1 MFFDLNELC
10 TGRQLGEIFEMV
22 DSYFWLLIVS
32 YLIGSISSAVII
44 CKALGLPDPR
54 TQGSK
59 NPGATNVL
67 RLGGKK
73 TAAFVLLFDGLKGA
87 VPVFIVDYHGFGLI
101 ALTLTALCAFL
112 GHIFPV
118 FFRFRGGKGVA
129 TYLGGLIAINFLA
142 GLIFSLIWLLVA
154 KVLKISSLAALIATA
169 LSPFYFYLITG
180 DLKSTLII
188 GLISLLIF
196 YTHRGNIKRLINKD
210 EDVIQ
215 S

>member
-1 MFFDLNELC
+1 M
-10 TGRQLGEIFEMV
+10 I
-22 DSYFWLLIVS
+22 YLLIAS

-44 CKALGLPDPR
+44 CKALGVPDPR

-73 TAAFVLLFDGLKGA
+73 IAAFVLIFDGLKGA
-87 VPVFIVDYHGFGLI
+87 VPVFIGDYYGCGLI
-101 ALTLTALCAFL
+101 ALTLTVLWAFL

-118 FFRFRGGKGVA
+118 FFRFKGGKGVA
-129 TYLGGLIAINFLA
+129 TYIGGLIAINLLA

-169 LSPFYFYLITG
+169 LSPFYFYLIIG

-188 GLISLLIF
+188 GLISLFIF

>member
-1 MFFDLNELC
+1 M
-10 TGRQLGEIFEMV
+10 I
-22 DSYFWLLIVS
+22 YLLVAS

-73 TAAFVLLFDGLKGA
+73 IAAFVLIFDGLKGA
-87 VPVFIVDYHGFGLI
+87 APVFIGDYYGFGLI
-101 ALTLTALCAFL
+101 ALTLTALCTFL

-129 TYLGGLIAINFLA
+129 TYLGGLIAINLLV

-154 KVLKISSLAALIATA
+154 KVLKISSLAALIANA

-180 DLKSTLII
+180 DLRSTAII

-196 YTHRGNIKRLINKD
+196 YTHRDNIKRLINKD
-210 EDVIQ
+210 EDFIQ

>member
-1 MFFDLNELC
+1 M
-10 TGRQLGEIFEMV
+10 I
-22 DSYFWLLIVS
+22 YLLIAS

-44 CKALGLPDPR
+44 CKALSLPDPR

-73 TAAFVLLFDGLKGA
+73 TAALVLFFDGLKGA
-87 VPVFIVDYHGFGLI
+87 VPVFIGDYYGFGLI

-118 FFRFRGGKGVA
+118 FFRFKGGKGVA
-129 TYLGGLIAINFLA
+129 TYLGGLIAINLLA

-180 DLKSTLII
+180 DLKSTTII
-188 GLISLLIF
+188 SLISLLIF
-196 YTHRGNIKRLINKD
+196 YTHRDNIKRLINKD

>member
-1 MFFDLNELC
+1 MIYLL
-10 TGRQLGEIFEMV
+10 IA
-22 DSYFWLLIVS
+22 SYF
-32 YLIGSISSAVII
+32 IGSISSAVII
-44 CKALGLPDPR
+44 CKVLGIPDPR

-73 TAAFVLLFDGLKGA
+73 IAGFVLTFDGLKGA
-87 VPVFIVDYHGFGLI
+87 TPVIIGHYLEFGLTQL
-101 ALTLTALCAFL
+101 ALIALCAFF

-129 TYLGGLIAINFLA
+129 TYLGGLIAINLLA

-169 LSPFYFYLITG
+169 LSPFYFYFITS
-180 DLKSTLII
+180 DMLSTLII
-188 GLISLLIF
+188 GLISLFIF
-196 YTHRGNIKRLINKD
+196 YTHRGNIKRLINKE
-210 EDVIQ
+210 EDVIE
-215 S
+215 

>member
-1 MFFDLNELC
+1 MIYLF
-10 TGRQLGEIFEMV
+10 V
-22 DSYFWLLIVS
+22 AS

-44 CKALGLPDPR
+44 CKVLGLPDPR

-73 TAAFVLLFDGLKGA
+73 IAAFVLFFDGLKGA
-87 VPVFIVDYHGFGLI
+87 VPVFIGVYYGFGLT

-112 GHIFPV
+112 GHVFPV

-129 TYLGGLIAINFLA
+129 TYIGGLIAINFSV

-154 KVLKISSLAALIATA
+154 KVIKISSMSALIATA

-180 DLKSTLII
+180 DMESTLII

-196 YTHRGNIKRLINKD
+196 YTHRDNIKRLINKE

>member
-1 MFFDLNELC
+1 M
-10 TGRQLGEIFEMV
+10 I
-22 DSYFWLLIVS
+22 YLLIAS

-73 TAAFVLLFDGLKGA
+73 IAAFVLIFDGLKGA
-87 VPVFIVDYHGFGLI
+87 VPVFIGDYYGFGLI
-101 ALTLTALCAFL
+101 ALTLTALCTFL

-129 TYLGGLIAINFLA
+129 TYLGGLIAINLLV

-169 LSPFYFYLITG
+169 LSPFYFYLIIG

-188 GLISLLIF
+188 GLISLFIL
-196 YTHRGNIKRLINKD
+196 YTHRGNIKRLINKE

>member
-1 MFFDLNELC
+1 M
-10 TGRQLGEIFEMV
+10 I
-22 DSYFWLLIVS
+22 YLLIAS

-44 CKALGLPDPR
+44 CKVLGIPDPR
-54 TQGSK
+54 TKGSK

-73 TAAFVLLFDGLKGA
+73 IAAFVLTFDGLKGA
-87 VPVFIVDYHGFGLI
+87 TPVIIGHYLELGLTQ
-101 ALTLTALCAFL
+101 LTLITLCAFL

-129 TYLGGLIAINFLA
+129 TYLCGLIAINLLA

-154 KVLKISSLAALIATA
+154 KVLKISSMAALIATA
-169 LSPFYFYLITG
+169 LSPFYFYLIIG

-188 GLISLLIF
+188 GLISLFIF
-196 YTHRGNIKRLINKD
+196 YTHRDNIKRLINKD

>member
-1 MFFDLNELC
+1 M
-10 TGRQLGEIFEMV
+10 I
-22 DSYFWLLIVS
+22 YLLIAS

-73 TAAFVLLFDGLKGA
+73 IAGFVLTFDGLKGA
-87 VPVFIVDYHGFGLI
+87 TPVIIGHYLEFGLTQ
-101 ALTLTALCAFL
+101 LTLITLCAFL

-129 TYLGGLIAINFLA
+129 TYLGGLIAINLLA
-142 GLIFSLIWLLVA
+142 GLIFSVIWLLVA
-154 KVLKISSLAALIATA
+154 KVLKTSSLAALIATA
-169 LSPFYFYLITG
+169 LSPFYFYFITG
-180 DLKSTLII
+180 DITSALII
-188 GLISLLIF
+188 GLISLFIF
-196 YTHRGNIKRLINKD
+196 YTHRGNIKRLINKE

>member
-1 MFFDLNELC
+1 
-10 TGRQLGEIFEMV
+10 MV
-22 DSYFWLLIVS
+22 DSYYQLLIVS
-32 YLIGSISSAVII
+32 YLIGSISSAII
-44 CKALGLPDPR
+44 ISKALGLPDPR

-73 TAAFVLLFDGLKGA
+73 IAAFVLFFDGLKGA
-87 VPVFIVDYHGFGLI
+87 FPVFIGVYYGFGLT

-112 GHIFPV
+112 GHVFPV

-129 TYLGGLIAINFLA
+129 TYIGGLVAINFLA
-142 GLIFSLIWLLVA
+142 GLIFSIIWLVVA
-154 KVLKISSLAALIATA
+154 KVLKISSMSALIATA
-169 LSPFYFYLITG
+169 LSPFYFYLITS
-180 DLKSTLII
+180 DMESTLII

-196 YTHRGNIKRLINKD
+196 YTHRDNIKRLINKE

>member
-1 MFFDLNELC
+1 L
-10 TGRQLGEIFEMV
+10 I
-22 DSYFWLLIVS
+22 YLLIAS

-44 CKALGLPDPR
+44 CKALSLPDPR

-73 TAAFVLLFDGLKGA
+73 TAAFVLFFDGLKGA
-87 VPVFIVDYHGFGLI
+87 VPVFIGDYYGFGLI
-101 ALTLTALCAFL
+101 ALTLTVLCAFL

-118 FFRFRGGKGVA
+118 FFRFKGGKGVA
-129 TYLGGLIAINFLA
+129 TYLGGLIAINLLA

-180 DLKSTLII
+180 DLKSTAII

-196 YTHRGNIKRLINKD
+196 YTHRDNIKRLINKE

>member
-1 MFFDLNELC
+1 L
-10 TGRQLGEIFEMV
+10 I
-22 DSYFWLLIVS
+22 YLLIAS

-44 CKALGLPDPR
+44 CKALSLPDPR

-67 RLGGKK
+67 RLEGKK
-73 TAAFVLLFDGLKGA
+73 IAAFVLFFDGLKGA
-87 VPVFIVDYHGFGLI
+87 APVFIGDYYGFGLI
-101 ALTLTALCAFL
+101 ALTLTVLCAFL

-118 FFRFRGGKGVA
+118 FFRFKGGKGVA
-129 TYLGGLIAINFLA
+129 TYLGGLIAINLLA

-180 DLKSTLII
+180 NLKSTIII

-196 YTHRGNIKRLINKD
+196 YTHRDNIKRLINKD
-210 EDVIQ
+210 EDVIL

>member
-1 MFFDLNELC
+1 M
-10 TGRQLGEIFEMV
+10 I
-22 DSYFWLLIVS
+22 YLLIAS

-44 CKALGLPDPR
+44 CKVLGMPDPR

-73 TAAFVLLFDGLKGA
+73 IAAFVLTFDGLKGA
-87 VPVFIVDYHGFGLI
+87 TPVIIGHYLELGLTQ
-101 ALTLTALCAFL
+101 LTLITLCAFL

-129 TYLGGLIAINFLA
+129 TYIGGLIAINLLA

-154 KVLKISSLAALIATA
+154 KVLKISSLAALIATT

-188 GLISLLIF
+188 GLISLFIF
-196 YTHRGNIKRLINKD
+196 YTHRDNIKRLINND

>member
-1 MFFDLNELC
+1 
-10 TGRQLGEIFEMV
+10 MV
-22 DSYFWLLIVS
+22 DSYYQLLIVS
-32 YLIGSISSAVII
+32 YLIGSISSAII
-44 CKALGLPDPR
+44 ISKALGIPDPR

-73 TAAFVLLFDGLKGA
+73 IAAFVLLFDGLKGA
-87 VPVFIVDYHGFGLI
+87 VPVFIGVYYGFGLT

-112 GHIFPV
+112 GHVFPV
-118 FFRFRGGKGVA
+118 FFRFRGGKGIA
-129 TYLGGLIAINFLA
+129 TYIGGLVAINLLA
-142 GLIFSLIWLLVA
+142 GLIFSIIWLVVA
-154 KVLKISSLAALIATA
+154 KVLKISSMSALIATA
-169 LSPFYFYLITG
+169 LSPFYFYLITS
-180 DLKSTLII
+180 DIESTLII

-196 YTHRGNIKRLINKD
+196 YTHRDNIKRLINKE

>member
-1 MFFDLNELC
+1 L
-10 TGRQLGEIFEMV
+10 I
-22 DSYFWLLIVS
+22 YLLIAS

-44 CKALGLPDPR
+44 CKILGIPDPR

-73 TAAFVLLFDGLKGA
+73 IAGFVLMFDGLKGA
-87 VPVFIVDYHGFGLI
+87 TPVIIGHYLEFGFTQ
-101 ALTLTALCAFL
+101 LTLITLCAFL

-129 TYLGGLIAINFLA
+129 TYLGGLIAINLFV
-142 GLIFSLIWLLVA
+142 GLIFSVIWLLVA
-154 KVLKISSLAALIATA
+154 KVLKTSSLAALIATA
-169 LSPFYFYLITG
+169 LSPFYFYFITG
-180 DLKSTLII
+180 DMASTLII
-188 GLISLLIF
+188 TLISLFIF
-196 YTHRGNIKRLINKD
+196 YTHRGNIKRLIKKE

>member
-1 MFFDLNELC
+1 L
-10 TGRQLGEIFEMV
+10 I
-22 DSYFWLLIVS
+22 YLLIAS

-44 CKALGLPDPR
+44 CKALSLPDPR

-67 RLGGKK
+67 RVGGKK
-73 TAAFVLLFDGLKGA
+73 IAAFVLIFDGLKGA
-87 VPVFIVDYHGFGLI
+87 VPVFIGDYYGFGLI

-118 FFRFRGGKGVA
+118 FFRFKGGKGVA
-129 TYLGGLIAINFLA
+129 TYLGGLIAINLLA

-180 DLKSTLII
+180 DLKSTTII
-188 GLISLLIF
+188 SLISLLIF
-196 YTHRGNIKRLINKD
+196 YTHRDNIKRLINKD

>member
-1 MFFDLNELC
+1 M
-10 TGRQLGEIFEMV
+10 I
-22 DSYFWLLIVS
+22 YLLVAS

-73 TAAFVLLFDGLKGA
+73 IAAFVLIFDGLKGA
-87 VPVFIVDYHGFGLI
+87 APVFIGDYYGFGLI
-101 ALTLTALCAFL
+101 ALTLTVLCTFL

-129 TYLGGLIAINFLA
+129 TYLGGLIAINLLV

-180 DLKSTLII
+180 DLRSTAII

-196 YTHRGNIKRLINKD
+196 YTHRDNIKRLINKD
-210 EDVIQ
+210 EDFIQ

>member
-1 MFFDLNELC
+1 M
-10 TGRQLGEIFEMV
+10 I
-22 DSYFWLLIVS
+22 YLLIAS

-44 CKALGLPDPR
+44 CRALGLPDPR

-67 RLGGKK
+67 RLVGKK
-73 TAAFVLLFDGLKGA
+73 IAAFVLIFDGLKGA
-87 VPVFIVDYHGFGLI
+87 VPVFIGDYYGFGLI
-101 ALTLTALCAFL
+101 ALTLTALCTFL

-129 TYLGGLIAINFLA
+129 TYLGGLIAINLLV

-180 DLKSTLII
+180 DLRSTAII

-196 YTHRGNIKRLINKD
+196 YTHRDNIKRLINKE

>member
-1 MFFDLNELC
+1 M
-10 TGRQLGEIFEMV
+10 I
-22 DSYFWLLIVS
+22 YLLVAS

-44 CKALGLPDPR
+44 CKLLGLPDPR

-73 TAAFVLLFDGLKGA
+73 IAAFVLFFDGLKGA
-87 VPVFIVDYHGFGLI
+87 VPVFIGVYYGFSLTV
-101 ALTLTALCAFL
+101 LTLTALCAFL
-112 GHIFPV
+112 GHVFPV
-118 FFRFRGGKGVA
+118 FFNFRGGKGVA
-129 TYLGGLIAINFLA
+129 TYIGGLVAINFLV
-142 GLIFSLIWLLVA
+142 GLIFSVIWLLVA
-154 KVLKISSLAALIATA
+154 KVIKISSMSALIATA

-180 DLKSTLII
+180 DMESTLII

-196 YTHRGNIKRLINKD
+196 YTHRDNIKRLINKE